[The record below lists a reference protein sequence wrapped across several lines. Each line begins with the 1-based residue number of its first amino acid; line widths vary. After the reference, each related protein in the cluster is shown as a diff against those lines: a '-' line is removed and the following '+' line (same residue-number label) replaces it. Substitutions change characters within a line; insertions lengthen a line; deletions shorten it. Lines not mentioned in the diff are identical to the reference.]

1 MRREKDGQA
10 VLAKGFTAVLI
21 SAAAVFGIIVL
32 GVAAGSVFVPPDQV
46 VRIFGNML
54 FGTSLDGVES
64 KFVSIIRD
72 IRFPRV
78 MLSFITGA
86 SLSVCGVTV
95 QSVLRNPLASPFTL
109 GVSSGASLGAGL
121 AIAFEITALGSFT
134 LPAAGLVFGII
145 SMFLMIAFASKIDRS
160 LQGSTIVL
168 TGMVLSLFISS
179 IVSLIANTKGEKY
192 QQIMKWQ
199 TGSFSGKKW
208 EYSAILAV
216 IFAVCFLFMLFKSR
230 ELDMLTFGDE
240 QASSAGLN
248 TRASKVL
255 LLIAASVLSGTAVAF
270 AGVIG
275 FIDLISPH
283 IARRIFG
290 AKHRI
295 LLPMSAVIGGIFM
308 VLCDIAA
315 RTVMPP
321 NELPVGVVTSL
332 IGAPFFAF
340 VFFKKRGK

>member
-1 MRREKDGQA
+1 MKRGKEA
-10 VLAKGFTAVLI
+10 IYAAI
-21 SAAAVFGIIVL
+21 SAAAVFGVIVL
-32 GVAAGSVFVPPDQV
+32 GVAAGSVFVPPGQV
-46 VRIFGNML
+46 LRIFGNIL

-64 KFVSIIRD
+64 KFISIIRD

-78 MLSFITGA
+78 LLSFITGA

-121 AIAFEITALGSFT
+121 VIAFELTALGSFT
-134 LPAAGLVFGII
+134 LPISGLVFGIV

-160 LQGSTIVL
+160 LQGSAIVL

-208 EYSAILAV
+208 EYSAILAAV
-216 IFAVCFLFMLFKSR
+216 FAVCFLFMLFKSK

-240 QASSAGLN
+240 QASSVGLN
-248 TRASKVL
+248 TKSSKIR

-275 FIDLISPH
+275 FVDLISPH

-295 LLPMSAVIGGIFM
+295 LLPMAAVIGGIFT

-315 RTVMPP
+315 RTVIPP

-340 VFFKKRGK
+340 VFFKKRRK